1 MEDLSFIA
9 NVPDDA
15 WYDDQA
21 SLVRAMLSH
30 FTAAQWSEL
39 EKGCLTLAFAVQERL
54 AYVLGD
60 AEFTPEAR
68 VLLRLAGSQ
77 DREVSL
83 TARESLR
90 GMSFTTVQAAAIS
103 TGTLGSPLQ
112 SVIALCDS
120 TNEILDAI
128 ERARVSGT

>member
-1 MEDLSFIA
+1 MKNLTFIA
-9 NVPDDA
+9 NVSDDA

-21 SLVRAMLSH
+21 SLVREMLSH
-30 FTAAQWSEL
+30 FTPAQWGEL
-39 EKGCLTLAFAVQERL
+39 ERSCITLAFAVQERL

-60 AEFTPEAR
+60 ADFIPEAR

-77 DREVSL
+77 NRGVSL

-90 GMSFTTVQAAAIS
+90 GMSFTTVQAAALS
-103 TGTLGSPLQ
+103 AGTLGMPLQ
-112 SVIALCDS
+112 SVIGLCDS
-120 TNEILDAI
+120 TNELLDAI

>member
-1 MEDLSFIA
+1 MNDLAFIA

-21 SLVRAMLSH
+21 SLVRVMLSH
-30 FTAAQWSEL
+30 LTAAQWDEL
-39 EKGCLTLAFAVQERL
+39 ERSCITLAFAAQERL

-60 AEFTPEAR
+60 AEFIPEAR

-77 DREVSL
+77 DLGVSL

-90 GMSFTTVQAAAIS
+90 GMSFTTVQAAALS
-103 TGTLGSPLQ
+103 TGILGMPLQ

-120 TNEILDAI
+120 TNELLDAI
-128 ERARVSGT
+128 ESTRP